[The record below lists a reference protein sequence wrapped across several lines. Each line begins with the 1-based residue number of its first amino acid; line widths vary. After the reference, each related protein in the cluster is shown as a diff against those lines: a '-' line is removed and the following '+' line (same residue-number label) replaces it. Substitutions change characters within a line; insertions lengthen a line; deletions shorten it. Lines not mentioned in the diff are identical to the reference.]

1 MPVTFALISVLASQ
15 RDFRHISRLQYSEP
29 LQAGATIWLKR
40 PKLYLAPNNLIQ
52 VAFQL

>member
-15 RDFRHISRLQYSEP
+15 RDFGHISRLRYSEP
-29 LQAGATIWLKR
+29 LQAGATIWLNR

-52 VAFQL
+52 VAFQR